1 MTEAVKPDLSFT
13 FNEATR
19 GAYMN
24 VFTPQSF
31 KKKGKEVGDPKY
43 GVTLMMEPGY
53 AGLKALQAKL
63 LEAARSKWPTRD
75 MKELKF
81 PVTTGD
87 RAADKAKA
95 KGKDREFMRGHLI
108 LTARSKY
115 PPTLA
120 VLENGKIITLESDAL
135 KAKYKSKF
143 YSGCFVAASVNLV
156 PYEGEEAED
165 EDGNPI
171 TKDGVTAYI
180 QSLLWVKDGA
190 RLGGSRDQSEVFKSY
205 MGTTTAENPLAG
217 DLDDEIPF

>member
-1 MTEAVKPDLSFT
+1 MPEVNAKADLSFT

-24 VFTPQSF
+24 VFNAQPF
-31 KKKGKEVGDPKY
+31 KKNGKEVGDPKY

-53 AGLKALQAKL
+53 AGLAALKAKL
-63 LEAARSKWPTRD
+63 TEAAKSKWPTRD

-81 PVTTGD
+81 PLTTGD

-95 KGKDREFMRGHLI
+95 KGKDREFMRGHLV

-156 PYEGEEAED
+156 PYVGEED
-165 EDGNPI
+165 DNGVS
-171 TKDGVTAYI
+171 KDGVTAYI
-180 QSLLWVKDGA
+180 QSLLWVKDGE
-190 RLGGSRDQSEVFKSY
+190 RLGGTRDQAEVFKSY
-205 MGTTTAENPLAG
+205 MGTTTEENPLAG